1 MINILGLYPFLS
13 VVLTI
18 LWSVLLTILC
28 GAWATWV
35 ALDKYRNLDSDLRRE
50 IVIGLLLIT
59 LLTGIGGVIAA
70 YWSKPIA
77 SVVPSNVSTSR

>member
-1 MINILGLYPFLS
+1 MIIILSLYPL
-13 VVLTI
+13 L
-18 LWSVLLTILC
+18 SVLLTILC

-35 ALDKYRNLDSDLRRE
+35 ALDKYRNLDRDLRRE

-70 YWSKPIA
+70 YWSKPV
-77 SVVPSNVSTSR
+77 SVVPSNASTSR